1 MCMCDSMSDSVHDR
15 LTWLDDTVVDRVTYI
30 LWMVTVC
37 VVRYSTE

>member
-1 MCMCDSMSDSVHDR
+1 MCMCDSMSDKLS
-15 LTWLDDTVVDRVTYI
+15 DDTVVDRVTYI